1 MLRRTGVALAS
12 DPNRINDTETAES
25 TTYTEILGSYYGPI
39 ISELPNTRSWSW
51 DDKEMERDNSYQDN
65 VLAYTAK
72 YTRSGGIY
80 NQEGRLMPGNLPP
93 KIRPDTEVV
102 IVKCGNNERMVTRI
116 ATEQPSLPSSSS
128 STTSQVSSTSDDEQ
142 PLNVSIRVTSIIGD
156 Q

>member
-1 MLRRTGVALAS
+1 MLRRSGVSLAS

-39 ISELPNTRSWSW
+39 ISELPNTRMWSW

-65 VLAYTAK
+65 VLAFTAK

-80 NQEGRLMPGNLPP
+80 DEEGRLMPGNLPP

-102 IVKCGNNERMVTRI
+102 VVKCGENERMVTRI
-116 ATEQPSLPSSSS
+116 ATQQSSLPSSSS
-128 STTSQVSSTSDDEQ
+128 GSASISPASDEDQ
-142 PLNVSIRVTSIIGD
+142 PLNVSI
-156 Q
+156 